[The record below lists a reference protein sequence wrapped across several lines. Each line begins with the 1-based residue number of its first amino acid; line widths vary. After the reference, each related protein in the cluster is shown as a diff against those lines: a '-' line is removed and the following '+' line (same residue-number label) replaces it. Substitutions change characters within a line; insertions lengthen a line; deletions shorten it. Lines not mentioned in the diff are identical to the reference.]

1 LPLRDNKIDDALF
14 SVLPYLATSSEFGYF
29 SGQFLTKNLH
39 WLLLVLATFL
49 ATFENVEILPKKCKF
64 CLKSV
69 NLGKFLNLKS

>member
-1 LPLRDNKIDDALF
+1 
-14 SVLPYLATSSEFGYF
+14 VLPDLATSSEFGYF
-29 SGQFLTKNLH
+29 SGQFLTIILN

-49 ATFENVEILPKKCKF
+49 ATFENVKF

>member
-1 LPLRDNKIDDALF
+1 
-14 SVLPYLATSSEFGYF
+14 VLPDLATSSEFGNF
-29 SGQFLTKNLH
+29 SGQFLTKILR

-49 ATFENVEILPKKCKF
+49 ATFENVEILLKKCKF